1 MLRIGALALVALVGA
16 CAPMRDPL
24 LLSEQFDPSLVRKIA
39 LPPIVDVRPDRF
51 EQVLATVRA
60 RHAALR
66 VLSDKGYR
74 VEEVELPE
82 RLRSM
87 SPLEVSAASPE
98 LLASAFAG
106 LDTYVLLL
114 FLERLDREGE
124 GPGETSVTISAIL
137 LDLRAGR
144 ALWRDRSAEHSTLGG
159 LLTVLSGGSA
169 GYEAVYQAVRGVL
182 RTLPSKPQ
190 AAGSIRRHNRS
201 SVGR

>member
-1 MLRIGALALVALVGA
+1 MLRVGALALVALLGA
-16 CAPMRDPL
+16 CAPAREPL
-24 LLSEQFDPSLVRKIA
+24 LLSDQFDPSLVRKIA

-87 SPLEVSAASPE
+87 SPLEASNAPPE
-98 LLASAFAG
+98 LLASAFSG
-106 LDTYVLLL
+106 LDAYVLLL

-124 GPGETSVTISAIL
+124 GPGETSVTISAML
-137 LDLRAGR
+137 LDPRAGR
-144 ALWRDRSAEHSTLGG
+144 ALWGDRSAEHSTLGG

-182 RTLPSKPQ
+182 RTLPSRPQ
-190 AAGSIRRHNRS
+190 TANVVRRRNR
-201 SVGR
+201 RR